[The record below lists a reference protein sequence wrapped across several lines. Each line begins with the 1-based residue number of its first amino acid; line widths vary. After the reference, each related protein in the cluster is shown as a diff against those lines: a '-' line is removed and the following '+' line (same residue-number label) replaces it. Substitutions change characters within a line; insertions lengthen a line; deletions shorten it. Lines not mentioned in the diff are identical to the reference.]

1 MADAPYDIAVIGSG
15 ALPGLVAGLL
25 ALLHGKRVVLVA
37 PTPSP
42 YRLPRGLDL
51 TLWPVT
57 RPDSFALIERGTS
70 ETLKL
75 VGLIGKGLVERRD
88 LVVLADS
95 AEGTRALSH
104 FRHLARLAG
113 FAAEPMREAG
123 RRPVAGTRI
132 RDIQSLSAE
141 RFGPALADWLAKSGV
156 RLLDQRETIVSVKRD
171 GSCRLTFGGLT
182 TEAADTVLVGEDALA
197 TLLPEEA
204 RDPLLQLVPR
214 TAILSPRPRAAL
226 QGGIVTF
233 PDRGVTLADLG
244 KAGVVSFAD
253 GSPADAGARIGAS
266 LPSGAPLPRLA
277 EARFDTLASRD
288 GAAVFATARGGRARY
303 MAGLGPTGAML
314 APMIARWLM
323 GTSTVDEAAWFSA
336 HGPSKGTPRLDV
348 AEYRPL
354 GLGAS
359 ESREVLS
366 A

>member
-15 ALPGLVAGLL
+15 ALPGLLAGLL

-51 TLWPVT
+51 SLWPVT
-57 RPDSFALIERGTS
+57 RPDSLALVERGTT

-75 VGLIGKGLVERRD
+75 AGSIGKGLVERRD

-95 AEGTRALSH
+95 AEGANALSH

-123 RRPVAGTRI
+123 RRPVAGARI

-141 RFGPALADWLAKSGV
+141 RFGPALVEWLAKAGV

-182 TEAADTVLVGEDALA
+182 TEAADTVLAGEDALA
-197 TLLPEEA
+197 MLLPEEA

-214 TAILSPRPRAAL
+214 TAILSAPPRAAL
-226 QGGIVTF
+226 QGGIVCF
-233 PDRGVTLADLG
+233 PDRGVMLSGFG
-244 KAGVVSFAD
+244 KAGLVSFAD
-253 GSPADAGARIGAS
+253 GSPADTGARIGAS
-266 LPSGAPLPRLA
+266 LPPGPPLPRLA
-277 EARFDTLASRD
+277 EARFDTLVSRD
-288 GAAVFATARGGRARY
+288 GAPVFATARGGRARY

-323 GTSTVDEAAWFSA
+323 NTSPTDEAAWFA
-336 HGPSKGTPRLDV
+336 ARGASKGTPRLDI
-348 AEYRPL
+348 AEYQPMAPAA
-354 GLGAS
+354 GAS
-359 ESREVLS
+359 PEVIP